1 VAGPAKARG
10 APEQDHDGHRNQQA
24 HEWIGEGKAQP
35 DTGDTG
41 DTGDDGERREA
52 VRAGVDAVGDQGGGA
67 YPPVD
72 TDPVDR
78 NKLVAGEVLRAAE
91 AVRVRARGLAPAEE
105 ERDHS

>member
-1 VAGPAKARG
+1 MAGPAKARG

-35 DTGDTG
+35 DTG

-91 AVRVRARGLAPAEE
+91 AVRVRARGLALAEE

>member
-1 VAGPAKARG
+1 MRRARHCG
-10 APEQDHDGHRNQQA
+10 KVRQRA
-24 HEWIGEGKAQP
+24 HEGIGDGKAQP

-41 DTGDDGERREA
+41 DDGEGREA

-67 YPPVD
+67 DPTAD

-91 AVRVRARGLAPAEE
+91 AVRVRARGRAPTLGPPDTGAAVTV
-105 ERDHS
+105 DTPV